1 MKYERL
7 FKKNMKYERLYLLE
21 HFWLM
26 ASLNIIPTRRIT
38 TSRISIINI
47 KYEQV
52 PDVDLKVLTL
62 KCRFQIFNTSW
73 KRKCFF
79 TACLNGVS
87 HKLEQQDTYHMHSS
101 QTKFKDHKADKWVKS
116 HENTLFRNFY
126 SRNIL
131 QGWLWISVRW
141 WFYYS
146 VHL

>member
-62 KCRFQIFNTSW
+62 KCRFQIFNTS
-73 KRKCFF
+73 
-79 TACLNGVS
+79 
-87 HKLEQQDTYHMHSS
+87 
-101 QTKFKDHKADKWVKS
+101 
-116 HENTLFRNFY
+116 
-126 SRNIL
+126 
-131 QGWLWISVRW
+131 
-141 WFYYS
+141 
-146 VHL
+146 